1 MSTQHQ
7 WIQPELPAF
16 AFSNNGETAGTQSFA
31 IDSLHQIAQ
40 QVSAGDTLDEILA
53 SALSVIGALV
63 GSESAH
69 TYVLHSGKFEPW
81 VWKTPEPVGSS
92 ELRLEDDIPRFLAE
106 YKAPVAITHSPR
118 ESRRI
123 RVFEDWSRNP
133 GETFIFV
140 PLLSR
145 AKLVGAISF
154 RHAPRAY
161 SEREVKFLSTIGF
174 IIGAD
179 IGISLA
185 EAENAAVRE
194 ELETRKM
201 VERGKGILQRDLR
214 VSEQQAY
221 LILER
226 LSRQT
231 RKSPKEIARAIILS
245 DEVRRDSAIG

>member
-7 WIQPELPAF
+7 WIQPEHPAF
-16 AFSNNGETAGTQSFA
+16 VFSKEGETAATQSFG
-31 IDSLHQIAQ
+31 IDSLHQIAHQ
-40 QVSAGDTLDEILA
+40 ISAGDTLDEILT

-63 GSESAH
+63 GSESSH

-81 VWKTPEPVGSS
+81 VWRTPERVESS
-92 ELRLEDDIPRFLAE
+92 QLSLDDDVPSFLAE
-106 YKAPVAITHSPR
+106 HKAPIAIADNPR
-118 ESRRI
+118 ENRRI
-123 RVFEDWSRNP
+123 RIFADWSGDP

-154 RHAPRAY
+154 RHAPRVY

-179 IGISLA
+179 VGISLA
-185 EAENAAVRE
+185 EAENAALRVD
-194 ELETRKM
+194 LETRKL
-201 VERGKGILQRDLR
+201 VERGKGVLQRDLR

-226 LSRQT
+226 LGRQT
-231 RKSPKEIARAIILS
+231 RKSTKEIARAIIRG
-245 DEVRRDSAIG
+245 DEVKRGAVVS